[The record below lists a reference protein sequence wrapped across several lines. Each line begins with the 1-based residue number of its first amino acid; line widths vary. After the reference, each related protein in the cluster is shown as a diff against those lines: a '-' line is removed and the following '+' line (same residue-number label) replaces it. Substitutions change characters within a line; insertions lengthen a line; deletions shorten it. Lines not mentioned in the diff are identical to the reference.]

1 MNDKAVKILELIDEL
16 FWEYDRLSSDGQE
29 NLDELAKLVGLPTM
43 DEGIK
48 QVSLSKGDNK

>member
-43 DEGIK
+43 NEGIK